1 MTRLEKISL
10 ATLKAVKGLQFN
22 INREVLDSVAYCISQ
37 IEASEEKVIAEE
49 AAPQQKKIE
58 EITPEEEVPV
68 SDNESQTPANE
79 EKEAPTREELN
90 KMKYWELRKKYKIT
104 GEKSM
109 KKDELIE
116 MILAQ

>member
-10 ATLKAVKGLQFN
+10 ATFKAVKGLQFN

-37 IEASEEKVIAEE
+37 LEASGEKTIVEET
-49 AAPQQKKIE
+49 APQQKKVE
-58 EITPEEEVPV
+58 EITTEEKDQV
-68 SDNESQTPANE
+68 SDNKKPAPVNK
-79 EKEAPTREELN
+79 EKEATTREELN
-90 KMKYWELRKKYKIT
+90 KMKYWELRNIT

-116 MILAQ
+116 MILAR